1 MKRGNAYG
9 DKRTRHVQNKKSTT
23 FFTAVDILHE
33 QRVFTC
39 SKTKSVLK
47 NNVCVQKCFSERV
60 TPHVENKHFSYILI
74 KLLY

>member
-47 NNVCVQKCFSERV
+47 NNVCVTKMFLRA
-60 TPHVENKHFSYILI
+60 SYSARG
-74 KLLY
+74 KQTFLLYFD